1 MILGIVG
8 LPNCGKTALFNA
20 LTGGSADVAS
30 YAQSGAEPNV
40 GTVKVPDFRV
50 DRLSEIFKPKKT
62 IHATVE
68 VIDLPGLPR
77 GSVADGAR
85 VTDFLKRARDVDALV
100 HVVRAFTDESVP
112 HPSGSVD
119 PVRDLQDLETELM
132 LSDLGIIE
140 KRLERLDA
148 ALKKG
153 VERARHEAEQK
164 TLFRFREALEDEQPL
179 RALSIS
185 ADEEKIIRGYRF
197 LTLLPVIVVLNI
209 HEGAFGSSETDARL
223 GKVRELCSGATSTR
237 AVVLSAKIE
246 MEMAQ
251 LPQEEAKLF
260 LEDLGIEVSAMEL
273 LIRTCYDL
281 LGLISFLTVG
291 EDEVRAWTIRSDTPA
306 VRAAGVIHSD
316 IERGFIKAEV
326 IGYDAFIEAGSLA
339 GGREKGTLRLE
350 GKEYTVADGDIINFK
365 FNV

>member
-20 LTGGSADVAS
+20 LTGGSAEVAP

-40 GTVKVPDFRV
+40 GTVKVPDSRV
-50 DRLSEIFKPKKT
+50 DSLSGIFKPKKT
-62 IHATVE
+62 VHATVE
-68 VIDLPGLPR
+68 VVDLPGLPR

-85 VTDFLKRARDVDALV
+85 VTDFLKRAREVDALV
-100 HVVRAFTDESVP
+100 HVVRAFADEGVA

-119 PVRDLQDLETELM
+119 PLRDFQDLETELM

-140 KRLERLDA
+140 KRLERLDG

-153 VERARHEAEQK
+153 VERARHGAEQK
-164 TLFRFREALEDEQPL
+164 TLMGFRQALEEEQPL
-179 RALSIS
+179 RAVSVTP
-185 ADEEKIIRGYRF
+185 DEEKMIRGYRF
-197 LTLLPVIVVLNI
+197 LTRLPVVVVLNI
-209 HEGAFGSSETDARL
+209 HEGAFGSAETEAWL
-223 GKVRELCSGATSTR
+223 GRVRDRCPGATTR

-246 MEMAQ
+246 MEIAQ
-251 LPQEEAKLF
+251 LPREEAKLF

-273 LIRTCYDL
+273 LIRTCYEL

-291 EDEVRAWTIRSDTPA
+291 DDEVRAWTLHRGTAA

-316 IERGFIKAEV
+316 MERGFIKAEV
-326 IGYDAFIEAGSLA
+326 IGYDAFMEAGSFTA
-339 GGREKGTLRLE
+339 ARERGTLRLE
-350 GKEYTVADGDIINFK
+350 GKDYPVADGDIINFK